1 MKEAAAMD
9 KRKLIGIIKMIIIV
23 CNIIIL
29 LVLFSNYF

>member
-23 CNIIIL
+23 FIIIL